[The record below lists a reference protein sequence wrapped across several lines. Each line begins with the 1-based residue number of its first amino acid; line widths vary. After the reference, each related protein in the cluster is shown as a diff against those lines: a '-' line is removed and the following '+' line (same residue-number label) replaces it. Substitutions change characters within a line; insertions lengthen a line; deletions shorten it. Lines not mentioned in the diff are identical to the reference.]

1 MANKHEN
8 LTSLFT
14 DIADAIREKTGDTNS
29 ITADNFP
36 DAIREIE
43 TGSNIETVELYIDD
57 NNCSYDLY
65 LTYTTVNENGDIIT
79 ISRYSWDGLSE
90 QYGELFYTP
99 IKIVKGTVF
108 TMTST
113 NYAMLENSNIDA
125 NLTQCAYYQDDPWSN
140 SQGTTNFIF
149 SAKINGSAFI
159 EIYCP
164 MDLMPEDPI

>member
-14 DIADAIREKTGDTNS
+14 DIADAIREKTGNTNS

-57 NNCSYDLY
+57 HNCSYDLS
-65 LTYTTVNENGDIIT
+65 LTYTTVDENGDIVT
-79 ISRYSWDGLSE
+79 ISRDSWDGLSE

-108 TMTST
+108 TMTSN
-113 NYAMLENSNIDA
+113 NYAIEESAGIDS
-125 NLTQCAYYQDDPWSN
+125 NLTQCAYYWDNPWN
-140 SQGTTNFIF
+140 TNLIF
-149 SAKINGSAFI
+149 SAKINGNAFI

-164 MDLMPEDPI
+164 ADAGPEDL